1 METID
6 LTQTLPAGTS
16 SMLSAGGIL
25 MLSAI
30 IVLVVV
36 IMKRW
41 KARVMPGILGVIAY
55 AVFVFIFANLATS
68 ALALI
73 PSIDNTFYNNPATY
87 NERFERKGD
96 VYLAG
101 IGLSI
106 GDSLL
111 YGMTA
116 ISYITW
122 CTAIQAGQAQDM
134 LAQLAAEEVTTTY
147 ETVSALFTTPSV
159 LWLLLGVNCI
169 LDMVL
174 NIALMNVIFGVIKG
188 NLAKWW
194 YGVTAAVTFFAMIS
208 FQLYN
213 QESIASIAVSF
224 AVKLVI
230 FAVTIYYTFRVA
242 GKEIEYSDD

>member
-73 PSIDNTFYNNPATY
+73 PSIILYMRCLRQPDLQQQELLPA
-87 NERFERKGD
+87 
-96 VYLAG
+96 
-101 IGLSI
+101 I
-106 GDSLL
+106 
-111 YGMTA
+111 
-116 ISYITW
+116 
-122 CTAIQAGQAQDM
+122 C
-134 LAQLAAEEVTTTY
+134 
-147 ETVSALFTTPSV
+147 
-159 LWLLLGVNCI
+159 
-169 LDMVL
+169 
-174 NIALMNVIFGVIKG
+174 
-188 NLAKWW
+188 
-194 YGVTAAVTFFAMIS
+194 
-208 FQLYN
+208 
-213 QESIASIAVSF
+213 
-224 AVKLVI
+224 
-230 FAVTIYYTFRVA
+230 
-242 GKEIEYSDD
+242 

>member
-73 PSIDNTFYNNPATY
+73 PSIDNIFYNNPATY
-87 NERFERKGD
+87 NIVYALFATAGFTAARVVTGYMLNERFERKGD

-134 LAQLAAEEVTTTY
+134 LAIDQQFNVVGRLFVQGPVFQRFHVYIHSQARFARRSAIKVTRKKAPIRSKKPMAINRGLKPILSAVTPIIRENRKLAIHAAEPRMPL
-147 ETVSALFTTPSV
+147 TVA
-159 LWLLLGVNCI
+159 I
-169 LDMVL
+169 
-174 NIALMNVIFGVIKG
+174 
-188 NLAKWW
+188 
-194 YGVTAAVTFFAMIS
+194 
-208 FQLYN
+208 
-213 QESIASIAVSF
+213 
-224 AVKLVI
+224 
-230 FAVTIYYTFRVA
+230 
-242 GKEIEYSDD
+242 

>member
-73 PSIDNTFYNNPATY
+73 PSIDNIFYNNPATY
-87 NERFERKGD
+87 NIVYALFATAGFTAARVVTGYMLNERFERQRRCLPCGNRSFNRRQPFIRYDSDFLHYVVYRNPGRTGTGYAGAAGGGRGD
-96 VYLAG
+96 
-101 IGLSI
+101 
-106 GDSLL
+106 
-111 YGMTA
+111 
-116 ISYITW
+116 
-122 CTAIQAGQAQDM
+122 
-134 LAQLAAEEVTTTY
+134 
-147 ETVSALFTTPSV
+147 
-159 LWLLLGVNCI
+159 N
-169 LDMVL
+169 
-174 NIALMNVIFGVIKG
+174 
-188 NLAKWW
+188 NL
-194 YGVTAAVTFFAMIS
+194 
-208 FQLYN
+208 
-213 QESIASIAVSF
+213 
-224 AVKLVI
+224 
-230 FAVTIYYTFRVA
+230 
-242 GKEIEYSDD
+242 

>member
-73 PSIDNTFYNNPATY
+73 TTRQRIILYMRCLRQPDLQQQELLPA
-87 NERFERKGD
+87 
-96 VYLAG
+96 
-101 IGLSI
+101 I
-106 GDSLL
+106 
-111 YGMTA
+111 
-116 ISYITW
+116 
-122 CTAIQAGQAQDM
+122 C
-134 LAQLAAEEVTTTY
+134 
-147 ETVSALFTTPSV
+147 
-159 LWLLLGVNCI
+159 
-169 LDMVL
+169 
-174 NIALMNVIFGVIKG
+174 
-188 NLAKWW
+188 
-194 YGVTAAVTFFAMIS
+194 
-208 FQLYN
+208 
-213 QESIASIAVSF
+213 
-224 AVKLVI
+224 
-230 FAVTIYYTFRVA
+230 
-242 GKEIEYSDD
+242 

>member
-87 NERFERKGD
+87 NIVYALFATAGFTAARVVTGYMLNERFERKGD

-116 ISYITW
+116 KIGR
-122 CTAIQAGQAQDM
+122 AH
-134 LAQLAAEEVTTTY
+134 V
-147 ETVSALFTTPSV
+147 
-159 LWLLLGVNCI
+159 
-169 LDMVL
+169 
-174 NIALMNVIFGVIKG
+174 
-188 NLAKWW
+188 
-194 YGVTAAVTFFAMIS
+194 
-208 FQLYN
+208 
-213 QESIASIAVSF
+213 
-224 AVKLVI
+224 
-230 FAVTIYYTFRVA
+230 
-242 GKEIEYSDD
+242 

>member
-73 PSIDNTFYNNPATY
+73 PSIDNIFITTRQRIILYMRCLRQPDLQQQELLPA
-87 NERFERKGD
+87 
-96 VYLAG
+96 
-101 IGLSI
+101 I
-106 GDSLL
+106 
-111 YGMTA
+111 
-116 ISYITW
+116 
-122 CTAIQAGQAQDM
+122 C
-134 LAQLAAEEVTTTY
+134 
-147 ETVSALFTTPSV
+147 
-159 LWLLLGVNCI
+159 
-169 LDMVL
+169 
-174 NIALMNVIFGVIKG
+174 
-188 NLAKWW
+188 
-194 YGVTAAVTFFAMIS
+194 
-208 FQLYN
+208 
-213 QESIASIAVSF
+213 
-224 AVKLVI
+224 
-230 FAVTIYYTFRVA
+230 
-242 GKEIEYSDD
+242 

>member
-87 NERFERKGD
+87 ILYMRCLRQPDLQQQE
-96 VYLAG
+96 
-101 IGLSI
+101 
-106 GDSLL
+106 LL
-111 YGMTA
+111 PA
-116 ISYITW
+116 I
-122 CTAIQAGQAQDM
+122 C
-134 LAQLAAEEVTTTY
+134 
-147 ETVSALFTTPSV
+147 
-159 LWLLLGVNCI
+159 
-169 LDMVL
+169 
-174 NIALMNVIFGVIKG
+174 
-188 NLAKWW
+188 
-194 YGVTAAVTFFAMIS
+194 
-208 FQLYN
+208 
-213 QESIASIAVSF
+213 
-224 AVKLVI
+224 
-230 FAVTIYYTFRVA
+230 
-242 GKEIEYSDD
+242 

>member
-68 ALALI
+68 VVTGYML
-73 PSIDNTFYNNPATY
+73 

-106 GDSLL
+106 GVSL
-111 YGMTA
+111 
-116 ISYITW
+116 
-122 CTAIQAGQAQDM
+122 
-134 LAQLAAEEVTTTY
+134 
-147 ETVSALFTTPSV
+147 
-159 LWLLLGVNCI
+159 
-169 LDMVL
+169 
-174 NIALMNVIFGVIKG
+174 
-188 NLAKWW
+188 
-194 YGVTAAVTFFAMIS
+194 
-208 FQLYN
+208 
-213 QESIASIAVSF
+213 
-224 AVKLVI
+224 
-230 FAVTIYYTFRVA
+230 
-242 GKEIEYSDD
+242 

>member
-73 PSIDNTFYNNPATY
+73 PSIDNIFYNNPATY
-87 NERFERKGD
+87 NIVYALFATAGFTAARVVTGYMLNERFERKGD

-147 ETVSALFTTPSV
+147 ETVSALFTTHP
-159 LWLLLGVNCI
+159 
-169 LDMVL
+169 
-174 NIALMNVIFGVIKG
+174 F
-188 NLAKWW
+188 
-194 YGVTAAVTFFAMIS
+194 YGCYWVSTVF
-208 FQLYN
+208 
-213 QESIASIAVSF
+213 SIWF
-224 AVKLVI
+224 
-230 FAVTIYYTFRVA
+230 
-242 GKEIEYSDD
+242 